1 MQGGTEAA
9 RFAVQVHT
17 LSAPAQQP
25 AFHKHA
31 VTGSTSSAPTWTR
44 KVRVKRPGAAAPA
57 AGAESTA
64 KAEAAAAERTAKA
77 EAAAAE
83 RTAKEEEPQPE
94 VCPHGSGTKQSHTNE
109 EDETR
114 EGIACG
120 ASHGPGTNTVVTR
133 TPRPSSIAGAHLH
146 SPSRCRA
153 LDA

>member
-57 AGAESTA
+57 AGAES
-64 KAEAAAAERTAKA
+64 TAKA